1 MERVRTHRGYA
12 HDMAQ
17 LSEAERACRP
27 YRIGAPEMLE
37 LCDAL
42 IERDSALDAL
52 REAVKG
58 CGKRLDALSM
68 CDDSQT
74 GWLCYGCQL
83 KRDAAIARILGESE
97 GDGNGR

>member
-58 CGKRLDALSM
+58 CGRYYGCGDKHSW
-68 CDDSQT
+68 
-74 GWLCYGCQL
+74 GVWLCVTCDK
-83 KRDAAIARILGESE
+83 KRDAAIRRLLGSEIE
-97 GDGNGR
+97 GDQ